1 MAVDEPVY
9 WDPFEERFITDP
21 YPVYA
26 RLREEAPLYRNGKH
40 DFYAVSRYEDVELG
54 LSDWRTFSSSRGSIL
69 ELVQSGIEMPP
80 GTVIFED
87 PPAHRLH
94 RGLLSRLFTPK
105 AISALEPRIRELC
118 VRALDPLAGADRFD
132 MMTALGAE
140 LPMRVI
146 GMLMGIPE
154 ADQEAIRDTTDAN
167 LRTRSGERMKVRNA
181 SGLTNEAFA
190 DYINWRRE
198 HPSDDLMTALL
209 TAQYEDEDGERKTL
223 THQEV
228 LTYVTV
234 VTGAG
239 NETTGRLISWITA
252 VLARHP
258 DQRREIAADLSLVP
272 AAVEEVLRYET
283 PSPFIARYVTSD
295 VEYYGAT
302 VPAGSAILF
311 IAGAANRDHRRYP
324 DPDAFDIHRVIRH
337 PLTFGQ
343 GLHHCLGAALARL
356 EGRVAL
362 EEILRRFP
370 DWDVDWD
377 NAKLAQTSTVR
388 GWETLP
394 VIVG

>member
-1 MAVDEPVY
+1 MTAGEPVY
-9 WDPFEERFITDP
+9 WEPFEARFITDP

-26 RLREEAPLYRNGKH
+26 RLREEAPLYYNEKH

-87 PPAHRLH
+87 PPIHKVH
-94 RGLLSRLFTPK
+94 RGLLSRLFTPR
-105 AISALEPRIRELC
+105 AVAALEPQVRELC
-118 VRALDPLAGADRFD
+118 ARALDPLLGTGRFD
-132 MMTALGAE
+132 MMTALGSE

-154 ADQEAIRDTTDAN
+154 ADQVAIRDQADAN
-167 LRTRSGERMKVRNA
+167 LRTRPGERMKFTSTAV
-181 SGLTNEAFA
+181 LTNEVFA

-209 TAQYEDEDGERKTL
+209 MAEFEDEHGVRRTL
-223 THQEV
+223 THEEV

-258 DQRREIAADLSLVP
+258 DQRRQVAADLSLVP
-272 AAVEEVLRYET
+272 GTVEEVLRYET
-283 PSPFIARYVTSD
+283 PSPFIARYVMRD
-295 VEYYGAT
+295 VEYYGQT
-302 VPAGSAILF
+302 VRAGSAILF
-311 IAGAANRDHRRYP
+311 IAAAANRDYRRYP
-324 DPDAFDIHRVIRH
+324 DPDTFDIHRVIRH
-337 PLTFGQ
+337 PLSFGQ

-362 EEILRRFP
+362 EEILKRFP
-370 DWDVDWD
+370 DWDVEWE
-377 NAKLAQTSTVR
+377 NARLAQTSTVR
-388 GWETLP
+388 GWEALP
-394 VIVG
+394 VVIG

>member
-1 MAVDEPVY
+1 MSTDDPVY
-9 WDPFEERFITDP
+9 WEPFEARFAIDP
-21 YPVYA
+21 YPTYA
-26 RLREEAPLYRNGKH
+26 RLREEAPLYYNEKH
-40 DFYAVSRYEDVELG
+40 NFYAVSRFDDCDLG

-87 PPAHRLH
+87 PPTHNIH
-94 RGLLSRLFTPK
+94 RGLLVRVFTPR
-105 AISALEPRIRELC
+105 AVSALEPRIREYC
-118 VRALDPLAGADRFD
+118 ARALDPLVGADGFD
-132 MMTALGAE
+132 MMAALGAE

-154 ADQEAIRDTTDAN
+154 GDQEAIRDRTDAV
-167 LRTRSGERMKVRNA
+167 LRTKSGERMNFKSTAV
-181 SGLTNEAFA
+181 LTSEVFA

-209 TAQYEDEDGERKTL
+209 TAEFQDENGVQRTL
-223 THQEV
+223 THEEV

-258 DQRREIAADLSLVP
+258 DQRREIAADLSLAP
-272 AAVEEVLRYET
+272 GAVEEVLRYET
-283 PSPFIARYVTSD
+283 PSPFIARYVTRD
-295 VEYYGAT
+295 VEYYGTT

-311 IAGAANRDHRRYP
+311 IVAAANRDYRRYP
-324 DPDAFDIHRVIRH
+324 DPDRFDIRRVIRH
-337 PLTFGQ
+337 PLSFGQ
-343 GLHHCLGAALARL
+343 GLHYCLGAALARL
-356 EGRVAL
+356 EGRIAM
-362 EEILRRFP
+362 EEILKRFP

-388 GWETLP
+388 GFQTLP

>member
-1 MAVDEPVY
+1 MTADEPVY
-9 WDPFEERFITDP
+9 WDPFEARFIIDP

-26 RLREEAPLYRNGKH
+26 RLREEAPLYYNEKH
-40 DFYAVSRYEDVELG
+40 DFYAVSRYSDVELG
-54 LSDWRTFSSSRGSIL
+54 LSDWKGFSSSRGSIL
-69 ELVQSGIEMPP
+69 ELVQSGIEIPP

-87 PPAHRLH
+87 PPTHKLH

-105 AISALEPRIRELC
+105 AISALEPRIREFC
-118 VRALDPLAGADRFD
+118 QRALDPLVGADRFD
-132 MMTALGAE
+132 MMATIGGE

-154 ADQEAIRDTTDAN
+154 GDQEAIRESTDAN
-167 LRTRSGERMKVRNA
+167 IRTRPGERLKIKNTR
-181 SGLTNEAFA
+181 GLTNQAFS

-209 TAQYEDEDGERKTL
+209 TAEYEDENGARCRL
-223 THQEV
+223 THEEV

-252 VLARHP
+252 VLANHP
-258 DQRREIAADLSLVP
+258 DQRREIAADLTLVP
-272 AAVEEVLRYET
+272 GAVEEVLRYET
-283 PSPFIARYVTSD
+283 PSPFLARYVTED
-295 VEYYGAT
+295 TEYYGRK

-311 IAGAANRDHRRYP
+311 IAGAANRDYRRYP
-324 DPDAFDIHRVIRH
+324 DPDAFDIRRVIRH

-362 EEILRRFP
+362 EEILKRFP

-394 VIVG
+394 VVIG

>member
-1 MAVDEPVY
+1 MTADDTVY
-9 WDPFEERFITDP
+9 WEPFEARFITDP

-26 RLREEAPLYRNGKH
+26 RLREEAPLYYNEKH
-40 DFYAVSRYEDVELG
+40 DFYAVSRYADVELG
-54 LSDWRTFSSSRGSIL
+54 LSDWKTFSSSRGSIL

-87 PPAHRLH
+87 PPIHKLH
-94 RGLLSRLFTPK
+94 RGLLSRLFTPR
-105 AISALEPRIRELC
+105 AIAALEPRIRELC
-118 VRALDPLAGADRFD
+118 ARALDPLAGTGRFD
-132 MMTALGAE
+132 MMKALGAE

-154 ADQEAIRDTTDAN
+154 ADQAAIRDNTDRN
-167 LRTRSGERMKVRNA
+167 LRTRPGERMKFTSARV
-181 SGLTNEAFA
+181 LTNDVFG
-190 DYINWRRE
+190 DYINWRRD

-209 TAQYEDEDGERKTL
+209 AAEFEDENGVRRTL
-223 THQEV
+223 TQQEV

-258 DQRREIAADLSLVP
+258 GQRREIAADPSLVP
-272 AAVEEVLRYET
+272 GAVEEVLRYET
-283 PSPFIARYVTSD
+283 PSPFIARYVTRD
-295 VEYYGAT
+295 VEYYGQR
-302 VPAGSAILF
+302 VPAGAAILF
-311 IAGAANRDHRRYP
+311 IAAAANRDHRRYD
-324 DPDAFDIHRVIRH
+324 DPGTFDIHRDIRH
-337 PLTFGQ
+337 PLSFGQ

-362 EEILRRFP
+362 EEILKRFP

-394 VIVG
+394 VIIG

>member
-1 MAVDEPVY
+1 MTVDEPVY
-9 WDPFEERFITDP
+9 WDPFEGRFITDP

-26 RLREEAPLYRNGKH
+26 RLREEAPLYRNAKH

-94 RGLLSRLFTPK
+94 RSLLSRLFTPK
-105 AISALEPRIRELC
+105 AISALEPRIREFC
-118 VRALDPLAGADRFD
+118 VRALDPLVGADRFD
-132 MMTALGAE
+132 MMTALGAQ

-190 DYINWRRE
+190 DYINWRRT

-209 TAQYEDEDGERKTL
+209 TAQYEDDDGERKTL

-252 VLARHP
+252 VLAQHP
-258 DQRREIAADLSLVP
+258 DQRRQIAADVSLVP
-272 AAVEEVLRYET
+272 GAVEEVLRYET
-283 PSPFIARYVTSD
+283 PSPFIARYVTRD

-311 IAGAANRDHRRYP
+311 IAGAANRDDRRYR
-324 DPDAFDIHRVIRH
+324 DPDAFDIRRVIRH

-362 EEILRRFP
+362 EEILARFP

>member
-1 MAVDEPVY
+1 MTDDEPVY
-9 WDPFEERFITDP
+9 WEPFEAKFTTDP

-26 RLREEAPLYRNGKH
+26 RLREEAPLYYNAKH
-40 DFYAVSRYEDVELG
+40 DFYAVSRYDDVELG
-54 LSDWRTFSSSRGSIL
+54 LSDWKTFSSSRGSIL
-69 ELVQSGIEMPP
+69 ELVQLGTEMPP

-87 PPAHRLH
+87 PPIHKLH
-94 RGLLSRLFTPK
+94 RGLLSRLFTPR
-105 AISALEPRIRELC
+105 AISALEPQIRELC
-118 VRALDPLAGADRFD
+118 ARALDPLLGAGHFD
-132 MMTALGAE
+132 MMTVLGAE

-154 ADQEAIRDTTDAN
+154 GDQEAIRDQNDAN
-167 LRTRSGERMKVRNA
+167 LRTESGERMSITTAN
-181 SGLTNEAFA
+181 LTNEVFS

-209 TAQYEDEDGERKTL
+209 TTEFEDENGVRRTL
-223 THQEV
+223 THEEV

-239 NETTGRLISWITA
+239 NETTGRLIGWITA
-252 VLARHP
+252 VLANHP
-258 DQRREIAADLSLVP
+258 DQRRQVAVDLSLVP
-272 AAVEEVLRYET
+272 GTVEEVLRYET
-283 PSPFIARYVTSD
+283 PSPFLARYVTQD
-295 VEYYGAT
+295 VEYYGQT
-302 VPAGSAILF
+302 VPAGSAIMF
-311 IAGAANRDHRRYP
+311 IAAAANRDYRRYD

-362 EEILRRFP
+362 EEILQRFP

-394 VIVG
+394 IVIG

>member
-1 MAVDEPVY
+1 MTADEPVY
-9 WDPFEERFITDP
+9 WEPFEARFITDP

-26 RLREEAPLYRNGKH
+26 RLREEAPLYYNEKH

-87 PPAHRLH
+87 PPEHRLH
-94 RGLLSRLFTPK
+94 RGLLSRLFTPR
-105 AISALEPRIRELC
+105 AISALEPRIREYC
-118 VRALDPLAGADRFD
+118 VRALDPLVGADRFD
-132 MMTALGAE
+132 MMKALGSE

-154 ADQEAIRDTTDAN
+154 ADQEAIRDQNDAR
-167 LRTRSGERMKVRNA
+167 LRTRPGERMEFTSSA
-181 SGLTNEAFA
+181 ILTNEVFA

-209 TAQYEDEDGERKTL
+209 TAEYEDEDGKSKTL
-223 THQEV
+223 THEEV

-258 DQRREIAADLSLVP
+258 DQRREIAADPSLVGG
-272 AAVEEVLRYET
+272 AVEEVLRYET
-283 PSPFIARYVTSD
+283 PSPFIARYVTRD
-295 VEYYGAT
+295 VDYHGTA
-302 VPAGSAILF
+302 VRAGSAILF
-311 IAGAANRDHRRYP
+311 IVAAANRDYRRYD
-324 DPDAFDIHRVIRH
+324 DPDTFDIHRVIRH
-337 PLTFGQ
+337 PLSFGQ

-362 EEILRRFP
+362 EEILKRFP

-377 NAKLAQTSTVR
+377 NAGLAQTSTVR

-394 VIVG
+394 VIIG